1 MGLYRTVRVDL
12 KAYQGDYKLRKFK
25 GKLDGMTP
33 EANQNDEKDFNTFN
47 YVVTNPEK
55 ETKLRDDDKIFVLA
69 KNDPGDPSKWDDFTY
84 QNKDMFDAKQIKIMS
99 NISNMMHKQADGSK
113 KDKMVQGAHKRVE
126 APQNNVQS

>member
-113 KDKMVQGAHKRVE
+113 KDKMVQGAQKRVE